1 MTSDQTTDPK
11 KLQEKVRSIAGM
23 MTGAHVAAMVAL
35 GVRLGLYGALKDAG
49 PVTSDE
55 LAGKTGLH
63 ERWLREWLRGQAAG
77 GVLEYQGD
85 DKFELSP
92 EVAMLL
98 ADEES
103 MMYLGGNFDALPRLM
118 NAVEPLKESFRTGIG
133 FSWTDRDEE
142 WVAGTEQMFRN
153 WYRQQLVPAALPA
166 LDGTLAKLADGA
178 KVADVGCGSG
188 IALIEMAKA
197 FPDSEFHGYE
207 ISPRAIERANEH
219 KQEAGV
225 ARLTFHNV
233 LDDPLPGDE
242 SFDLITTFDC
252 LHDMTHPEE
261 AAAAIRAAIKPDGV
275 WFIVDINSAPTF
287 EENLPN
293 PITPM
298 LYAMSVLSCMSSG
311 MSEEG
316 GAGLGTVGLPEPKM
330 RELVEAAGFTRFR
343 RLDLPHPINAFYE
356 ARV

>member
-1 MTSDQTTDPK
+1 MTSDQTPDPS

-49 PVTSDE
+49 PVTSDD

-98 ADEES
+98 ADDES
-103 MMYLGGNFDALPRLM
+103 MLYLGGNFDALPRLM

-153 WYRQQLVPAALPA
+153 
-166 LDGTLAKLADGA
+166 
-178 KVADVGCGSG
+178 
-188 IALIEMAKA
+188 
-197 FPDSEFHGYE
+197 
-207 ISPRAIERANEH
+207 
-219 KQEAGV
+219 
-225 ARLTFHNV
+225 
-233 LDDPLPGDE
+233 
-242 SFDLITTFDC
+242 
-252 LHDMTHPEE
+252 
-261 AAAAIRAAIKPDGV
+261 
-275 WFIVDINSAPTF
+275 
-287 EENLPN
+287 
-293 PITPM
+293 
-298 LYAMSVLSCMSSG
+298 
-311 MSEEG
+311 
-316 GAGLGTVGLPEPKM
+316 
-330 RELVEAAGFTRFR
+330 
-343 RLDLPHPINAFYE
+343 
-356 ARV
+356 

>member
-1 MTSDQTTDPK
+1 MTEAPDPT

-23 MTGAHVAAMVAL
+23 MTAAHVAAMVAL

-49 PVTSDE
+49 SVTSED

-92 EVAMLL
+92 EVALLL
-98 ADEES
+98 ADDDH
-103 MMYLGGNFDALPRLM
+103 MLYLGGNFDGLPRLM
-118 NAVEPLKESFRTGIG
+118 SAVEPLKESFRTGIG

-142 WVAGTEQMFRN
+142 WVVGTEQLFGT

-166 LDGTLAKLADGA
+166 LDGTLAKLTEGA

-207 ISPRAIERANEH
+207 ISPKAIERANEK

-225 ARLTFHNV
+225 SGITFYNV
-233 LDDPLPGDE
+233 ADDQLPPDE

-252 LHDMTHPEE
+252 LHDMTHPES
-261 AAAAIRAAIKPDGV
+261 AASAIRAAIKPDGV

-293 PITPM
+293 PVTPM
-298 LYAMSVLSCMSSG
+298 LYAMSVLSCMSSAL
-311 MSEEG
+311 SEPG